1 MRYSTALLP
10 AVITT
15 GTINF
20 LNAKATLCTELHWL
34 NVPER
39 VVYKLCIMVYSCL
52 HGQAPQYLVDLCL
65 GYQSPTSLLGSISG
79 RPVDDTWS
87 FHDTSCERTADGL
100 SLLLARRPGTH
111 CLTI

>member
-79 RPVDDTWS
+79 RPVETPGPSTTPVANVRPTGFLCCWPV
-87 FHDTSCERTADGL
+87 GL
-100 SLLLARRPGTH
+100 ELIA
-111 CLTI
+111 